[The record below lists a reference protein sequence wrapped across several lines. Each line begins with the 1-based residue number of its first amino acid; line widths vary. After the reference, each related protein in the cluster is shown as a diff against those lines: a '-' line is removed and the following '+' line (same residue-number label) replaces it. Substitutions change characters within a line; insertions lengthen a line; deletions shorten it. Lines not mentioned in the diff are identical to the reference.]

1 VTPDPG
7 FVRGLPYA
15 GSNAKGENG
24 EGDNSAVAVTPGRH
38 SSSGRGYL
46 APVAGGAVL
55 FLGALHLRL
64 LKKRLDEP
72 PSTGLT
78 PVA

>member
-7 FVRGLPYA
+7 FQRGLPDVGA
-15 GSNAKGENG
+15 TPGADNS
-24 EGDNSAVAVTPGRH
+24 EGDNSAVAQTPGRH
-38 SSSGRGYL
+38 TSSGKGYL
-46 APVAGGAVL
+46 VPVAGGAVL

-72 PSTGLT
+72 PSNLT